1 MCWPCSW
8 GKVDFSGFADVGLF
22 ALPQPMPFAP
32 EFNLGAIVSVA
43 LIFLVSATET
53 IGDTTALTMVGLNRE
68 VRERELSG
76 SIACDGFVSTLSACF
91 GCLPITS
98 FSQNI
103 GLVVM
108 TKVVNRKA
116 IATGAVIMILAAFLP
131 VISVVFSSLPEAVLG
146 GCTIMMFGNII
157 VSGFQMIARAGFSQ
171 RNIIIAA
178 LSLAVGIG
186 FTQVGDLFAI
196 FPELVQSVFAQ
207 NCVAVVFLVA
217 IVANLVLA
225 EGCSRR
231 GGRGRCRRRSER
243 CCRWRAGC
251 GRGRRRA
258 LGAGAAAAAGSAVAS
273 ETGATSDAARANGLS
288 DTAGLTGEF
297 DEEQPAKA

>member
-1 MCWPCSW
+1 
-8 GKVDFSGFADVGLF
+8 
-22 ALPQPMPFAP
+22 
-32 EFNLGAIVSVA
+32 
-43 LIFLVSATET
+43 
-53 IGDTTALTMVGLNRE
+53 
-68 VRERELSG
+68 
-76 SIACDGFVSTLSACF
+76 
-91 GCLPITS
+91 
-98 FSQNI
+98 
-103 GLVVM
+103 
-108 TKVVNRKA
+108 
-116 IATGAVIMILAAFLP
+116 
-131 VISVVFSSLPEAVLG
+131 
-146 GCTIMMFGNII
+146 MMFGNII

-217 IVANLVLA
+217 IVANLVLPKDA
-225 EGCSRR
+225 
-231 GGRGRCRRRSER
+231 
-243 CCRWRAGC
+243 RAGE
-251 GRGRRRA
+251 GADAAADGASAAADGALAADGAGAGA
-258 LGAGAAAAAGSAVAS
+258 LGAGAAAAAGSAMAS